1 MTGDTAGRR
10 VCQACGSRAVVPVV
24 YGAPNAL
31 LAPLFASG
39 QIEAGGAIGRLADH
53 SGAHWLCR
61 GCGASWRG
69 GMFDAG
75 SGNSPSDPVLIGGIA
90 EHPVRI
96 RAEQMYLVERFGLPA
111 DLAADGK
118 GWQMAAQ
125 AAARSGDR
133 MLDMLTI
140 ELPDG
145 TSRVVYFEL
154 AGPAQ
159 PRATRT
165 PRRPLPWW
173 RRRPR
178 G

>member
-1 MTGDTAGRR
+1 VTGDTAGERACR
-10 VCQACGSRAVVPVV
+10 ACGSRAVVPVV
-24 YGAPNAL
+24 YGAPNVL

-39 QIEAGGAIGRLADH
+39 QIEAGGAMNRLADH

-75 SGNSPSDPVLIGGIA
+75 SGDSPADPVLIGGIA

-96 RAEQMYLVERFGLPA
+96 RAEQMYLAERFGLPA
-111 DLAADGK
+111 GLAAGGK
-118 GWQMAAQ
+118 GWRMAAQ
-125 AAARSGDR
+125 AAARAGDR

-154 AGPAQ
+154 ALPAQ
-159 PRATRT
+159 PQATRT
-165 PRRPLPWW
+165 PRRPLLWW
-173 RRRPR
+173 RRRSR

>member
-1 MTGDTAGRR
+1 MTGDTAGGR

-39 QIEAGGAIGRLADH
+39 QIEAGGAISRLADH

-61 GCGASWRG
+61 GCGTSWRG

-90 EHPVRI
+90 EHAVRI

-140 ELPDG
+140 DLPDG

-165 PRRPLPWW
+165 PRRPLPWR